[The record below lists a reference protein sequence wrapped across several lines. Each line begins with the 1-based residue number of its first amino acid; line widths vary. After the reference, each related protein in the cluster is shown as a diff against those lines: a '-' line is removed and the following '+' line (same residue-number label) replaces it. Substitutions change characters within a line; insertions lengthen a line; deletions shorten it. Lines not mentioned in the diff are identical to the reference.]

1 MLSSKLKDVREA
13 RGMSQVELSEVS
25 GISRATISAMENGVA
40 RNTTSKTLVAL
51 ATALATTVDDLFFS

>member
-1 MLSSKLKDVREA
+1 MLSSKLKEVREA
-13 RGMSQVELSEVS
+13 RGMSQVELSEAS

>member
-1 MLSSKLKDVREA
+1 
-13 RGMSQVELSEVS
+13 MSQVELSEVS

-51 ATALATTVDDLFFS
+51 ATALATTVDELFFS